1 MKSPLSVTL
10 LLLVGCVACAP
21 TIPPPKPELTTAA
34 ASREQ
39 GVHRFRLGQLHL
51 AVINDGY
58 LPVANDGKVW
68 TQPGPA
74 EIARVLADAG
84 LSADQITLDV
94 NTLLMRSGA
103 RIVLVDTGMGV
114 LAPTTGRLL
123 ANLAK
128 AGVAPGQVTDVVIT
142 HGHVDHIG
150 GLWTLPDG
158 PSTFPNA
165 KVRMTTTEW
174 TALKASPPPGLVAAI
189 GPQVV
194 TFEPGQTIMPGVT
207 SVEVRGHTPGHTA
220 VRIDSGGASLLITA
234 DAAHHYVVSLREPEF
249 TISFDVDPLVAEASR
264 RALLIE
270 ASSRREAIFAPHF
283 PFPGLGTIRREADGF
298 GWTPEP

>member
-1 MKSPLSVTL
+1 MKSPLSVAF

-21 TIPPPKPELTTAA
+21 TIPSPKPELTTAV

-39 GVHRFRLGQLHL
+39 GVHRFRLGELDL

-58 LPVANDGKVW
+58 LPVANDGTVW
-68 TQPGPA
+68 TKPA
-74 EIARVLADAG
+74 PADIARVLAAEG

-94 NTLLMRSGA
+94 NTLLVRSGA
-103 RIVLVDTGMGV
+103 RIVLIDTGMGV

-128 AGVAPGQVTDVVIT
+128 AGVAPEQVTDVVIT

-158 PSTFPNA
+158 PSAFPNA
-165 KVRMTTTEW
+165 TVRITTAEW

-194 TFEPGQTIMPGVT
+194 TFEPGQTIIPGVT

-220 VRIDSGGASLLITA
+220 VRIESGGESLLVIA
-234 DAAHHYVVSLREPEF
+234 DTAHHYVVSLREPEF
-249 TISFDVDPLVAEASR
+249 TTGFDVDPLVAEGSR
-264 RALLIE
+264 RALLVE
-270 ASSRREAIFAPHF
+270 ASSSHEAIFAPHF
-283 PFPGLGTIRREADGF
+283 PFPGLGKIRREADGF